1 MKKTKDE
8 FKELI
13 EYSGHNFHLEIV
25 NLLKKNDWEVEISP
39 YYYDDSAEKPREIDI
54 IATKPVSISKDGDP
68 SYNIFLFIECKHF
81 DGEVVFWMDDVNK
94 DRVATVI
101 HDSITGLNIRRED
114 TIQKNHYLKVSRVA
128 KLFETKQKERKSNQ
142 DVIFNAF
149 TQSIKSLIF
158 YKKNNYNA
166 SGIYYPIVVYEPK
179 DKVAV
184 YSESDEN
191 KYKIL
196 NEREIILEVNYSF
209 KNEMDSIV
217 VGKSQFISRQNFFV
231 DFIAK
236 NDFEGFL
243 NIALREEIEEI
254 NRILQF
260 KIKHSN
266 V

>member
-13 EYSGHNFHLEIV
+13 NHSGHNFHLEIV
-25 NLLKKNDWEVEISP
+25 NLLRNNNWEVEISP

-54 IATKPVSISKDGDP
+54 IATKPVSIFKDGAP
-68 SYNIFLFIECKHF
+68 SYNIFLFIECKHL
-81 DGEVVFWMDDVNK
+81 DGEVVFWMDNVNK
-94 DRVATVI
+94 DKVEAVI
-101 HDSITGLNIRRED
+101 HDSIVGLNIRRED
-114 TIQKNHYLKVSRVA
+114 TIQTNHYLKVSKVA
-128 KLFETKQKERKSNQ
+128 KLFETKQKEKKSNQ
-142 DVIFNAF
+142 DVVFSAF

-166 SGIYYPIVVYEPK
+166 PGIYYPIVVYEPK

-191 KYKIL
+191 KYKII

-209 KNEMDSIV
+209 KDEVDDIV

-231 DFIAK
+231 DFITK
-236 NDFEGFL
+236 DDFKGFL
-243 NIALREEIEEI
+243 NYALQEEIEEI

-260 KIKHSN
+260 NIKHPN